1 MSSPSSYT
9 YSLVLPGLYLGGD
22 GYLKDP
28 VIIDEAGITH
38 IVSIG
43 DEYGFVQSLPYV
55 TVCWLILA
63 FMPENLGHEAV
74 QRCCD
79 SVLQS

>member
-28 VIIDEAGITH
+28 TIIDEADITH

-55 TVCWLILA
+55 TVCWLGGSLYA
-63 FMPENLGHEAV
+63 REFRSRSSATL
-74 QRCCD
+74 
-79 SVLQS
+79 L